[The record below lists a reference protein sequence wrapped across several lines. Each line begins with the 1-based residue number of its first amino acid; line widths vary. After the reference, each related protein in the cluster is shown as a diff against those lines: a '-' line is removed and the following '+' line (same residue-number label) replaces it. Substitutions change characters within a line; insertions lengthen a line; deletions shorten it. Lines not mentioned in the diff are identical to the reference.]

1 MYRALRE
8 DAERLAD
15 QVVSF
20 TRELIQTPSLSL
32 HEEKVAAKIR
42 DCMRDL
48 DFDLVFIDDAGN
60 VVGML
65 TGGDPSQTLLLHTHM
80 DTSNLGPLDEWS
92 HPPLGAETSGGR
104 IFGLG
109 AADGKAAIAS
119 QVFASHL
126 VARTLAPPTTN
137 LLVVATVA
145 GECGCSVGTRFLADS
160 TLPRIG
166 VKPRFCVLGEPTGL
180 DVGIGHDGWARI
192 DFDVH
197 APSREAATCAA
208 EIVSRELRQHCET
221 GGVRHGRP
229 VMTACAACSEESVD
243 GWRSRV
249 QVLRRVFP
257 GEAVSDILHCLECH
271 VSSELRG
278 LRCVEL
284 QVQVHREQ
292 QVLYTGRQATVSI
305 AAAPWSTSLAHPL
318 VDRARESLLAA
329 GLPWNPRMWGGAR
342 LGMAT
347 AGSVL
352 SVDFGVPSICFGPGD
367 ESEVG
372 APDES
377 VAMSE
382 VALAVSGLA
391 ALAYGLG
398 QVERPH

>member
-20 TRELIQTPSLSL
+20 TRELIRTPSPSL
-32 HEEKVAAKIR
+32 HEEKVAAKVR

-60 VVGML
+60 VVGMVA
-65 TGGDPSQTLLLHTHM
+65 GGDPSQTLLLLSHM
-80 DTSNLGPLDEWS
+80 DTSRVGPLDEWS

-104 IFGLG
+104 VFGLG

-119 QVFASHL
+119 QVFASHI
-126 VARTLAPPTTN
+126 VSRRLAPPRTN

-145 GECGCSVGTRFLADS
+145 EEGGCSVGTRFLAHS

-166 VKPRFCVLGEPTGL
+166 VEPRFCVLGEPTGL
-180 DVGIGHDGWARI
+180 DVGIGHDGFARI
-192 DFDVH
+192 DFDVR
-197 APSREAATCAA
+197 APGREAAACAA

-221 GGVRHGRP
+221 GGVGHGRP
-229 VMTACAACSEESVD
+229 VMTASPARSEASAD

-257 GEAVSDILHCLECH
+257 GEAVADILRCLECH
-271 VSSELRG
+271 VSSELCG
-278 LRCVEL
+278 LRSVDL
-284 QVQVHREQ
+284 QVHVHHEE
-292 QVLYTGRQATVSI
+292 QVLYTGRQATVTI
-305 AAAPWSTSLAHPL
+305 AAAPWSTSLTHPL
-318 VDRARESLLAA
+318 VDGARESLLAA
-329 GLPWNPRMWGGAR
+329 GLPWNPRMWAVDR

-352 SVDFGVPSICFGPGD
+352 AVDFGVPSICFGPGD

-382 VALAVSGLA
+382 VALAVSGFA

-398 QVERPH
+398 QVERAH